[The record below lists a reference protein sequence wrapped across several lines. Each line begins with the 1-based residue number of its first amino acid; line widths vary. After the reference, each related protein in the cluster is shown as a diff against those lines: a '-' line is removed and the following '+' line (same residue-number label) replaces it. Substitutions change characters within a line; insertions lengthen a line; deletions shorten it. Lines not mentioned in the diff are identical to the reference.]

1 MLNSIWMTDLH
12 FITQGLVRGADPRK
26 NLSAAISHINQH
38 YADHEFCIIS
48 GDLVNLET
56 AEVYN
61 ALKGQL
67 DELKIP
73 YFPMVGNDDNRELLR
88 STLPLPANCMADF
101 IQYSISTDEGL
112 MLCLDTLK
120 DGEVTGELCPTRLEW
135 LERELDGAQNKPVF
149 IFLHHPPMDLE
160 LPMLDPLKMQNG
172 DEFLD
177 LIARYNN
184 VKHLFIGH
192 VHRAISGTVRGI
204 PFCTMNAIS
213 FQAPPPRPDWT
224 WEGFESNDEAPR
236 FGVLSIENADVQI
249 KYTQFNNQPMNRNV

>member
-12 FITQGLVRGADPRK
+12 FTTHDLVRGADPRK

-48 GDLVNLET
+48 GDLVNKET

-67 DELKIP
+67 EELKIP
-73 YFPMVGNDDNRELLR
+73 YFPMVGNDDNRDLLR
-88 STLPLPANCMADF
+88 STLPLPENCMTDY
-101 IQYSISTDEGL
+101 IQYSIATDEGL
-112 MLCLDTLK
+112 MLCLDTLR
-120 DGEVTGELCPTRLEW
+120 DGEVEGELCQTRLDW
-135 LERELDGAQNKPVF
+135 LKRELDGAQNMPVF
-149 IFLHHPPMDLE
+149 IFMHHPPMDLG

-177 LIARYNN
+177 LIAGYDN
-184 VKHLFIGH
+184 VKHLFMGH

-204 PFCTMNAIS
+204 PFSTMNAVS
-213 FQAPPPRPDWT
+213 FQAPAPRPDWS
-224 WEGFESNDEAPR
+224 WDSLKSNNEAPG
-236 FGVLSIENADVQI
+236 FGVLNIENADVNI
-249 KYTQFNNQPMNRNV
+249 KYTQFNV